1 MRIRQALASLAVLAV
16 AGGTLTA
23 CNGDNA
29 ATKADTPALNGTAST
44 RSPST
49 GATSRSAAATE
60 DTTGDTTGD
69 STGNATGSDGHLD
82 RDGLI
87 RAVTTE
93 PFKAGSAH
101 MTMTMSGAMSVRAE
115 GDVSYATS
123 GPEMRMTMSMAQMGG
138 GKMDMRVVDGIV
150 YMTIPSVT
158 PAGKFLKID
167 PNDKSN
173 PMSKSFGSLSEQMDP
188 LTSVRAMRSGVRKV
202 TYVGPESVDGADAD
216 HYRVVVD
223 SAAMFR
229 AMKQQTVP
237 GMPANLTYDMWL
249 DGHDLLRRMQFEL
262 AGQSVDMSMS
272 KWGVPVSV
280 EAPPASKVVDASSMM
295 KRAG

>member
-16 AGGTLTA
+16 ATGTLTA
-23 CNGDNA
+23 CNDGTG
-29 ATKADTPALNGTAST
+29 ATKADTPALNGSASATDTPAAAAGSPTA
-44 RSPST
+44 
-49 GATSRSAAATE
+49 GATS
-60 DTTGDTTGD
+60 GQG
-69 STGNATGSDGHLD
+69 GGTGSGGHLD
-82 RDGLI
+82 RNGLI
-87 RAVTTE
+87 EAVTTG

-101 MTMTMSGAMSVRAE
+101 MTMTMSGAMSVTAE
-115 GDVSYATS
+115 GDVSYAKS
-123 GPEMRMTMSMAQMGG
+123 GPEMRMTMSMAQMGA

-188 LTSVRAMRSGVRKV
+188 LTSVRAMKSGVRKV
-202 TYVGPESVDGADAD
+202 TYVGAESVDGVDAD

-237 GMPANLTYDMWL
+237 GMPKNLIYDMWL
-249 DGHDLLRRMQFEL
+249 DDHDLLRRMQFEV

-272 KWGVPVSV
+272 KWGEPVSV

-295 KRAG
+295 KQAG

>member
-1 MRIRQALASLAVLAV
+1 MRIRQTLASLAVLAV
-16 AGGTLTA
+16 ATGTLTA
-23 CNGDNA
+23 CNDGTG
-29 ATKADTPALNGTAST
+29 ATKADAPALNGSA
-44 RSPST
+44 
-49 GATSRSAAATE
+49 SAA
-60 DTTGDTTGD
+60 DTP
-69 STGNATGSDGHLD
+69 AAAAGSPTAGGHLD
-82 RDGLI
+82 RSGLI
-87 RAVTTE
+87 EAVTTG

-101 MTMTMSGAMSVRAE
+101 MTMTMSGAMSVTAE
-115 GDVSYATS
+115 GDVSYAKS
-123 GPEMRMTMSMAQMGG
+123 GPEMRMTMSMAQMGA

-173 PMSKSFGSLSEQMDP
+173 PMSRSFGSLSEQMDP

-202 TYVGPESVDGADAD
+202 TYVGAENVDGVDAD

-229 AMKQQTVP
+229 AMKQHTVP
-237 GMPANLTYDMWL
+237 GMPKNLVYDMWL
-249 DGHDLLRRMQFEL
+249 DDHDLLRRMQFEV

-272 KWGVPVSV
+272 RWGVPVSV

-295 KRAG
+295 KQAG